1 MHVQQLASLRLWPLH
16 SLASATAR
24 NGMRLSAGK
33 LGEDHHVQEP
43 HTLIDLHSSA
53 ESFEF

>member
-16 SLASATAR
+16 FLASVTAR

-33 LGEDHHVQEP
+33 LGEDNYLQAP
-43 HTLIDLHSSA
+43 HALIDLRISA
-53 ESFEF
+53 QFIEL